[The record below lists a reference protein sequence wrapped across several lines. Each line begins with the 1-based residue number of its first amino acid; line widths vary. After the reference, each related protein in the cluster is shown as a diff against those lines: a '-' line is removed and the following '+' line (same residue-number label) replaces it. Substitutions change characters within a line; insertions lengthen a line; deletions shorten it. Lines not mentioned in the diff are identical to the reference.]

1 MVSTRESGGRGDHH
15 GSANRAREFFEIDA
29 RNLIGILRGMERVV
43 RDEAEMEALG
53 AEIAAELQPG
63 SVLALVGGL
72 GAGKTRFVK
81 GLARGAGYPGEV
93 TSPTFAL
100 VHEYRGGRLPVFHFD
115 LYRLK
120 DADELLAI
128 GWDEFFDEP
137 GIVVAEWAD
146 LFPEL
151 IPSNARWLHFAVLPE
166 GGRRVSG

>member
-1 MVSTRESGGRGDHH
+1 MVATREPGGRGDHH
-15 GSANRAREFFEIDA
+15 GSAHRAREFFEIDA
-29 RNLIGILRGMERVV
+29 AKWIGILRGMERVV

-53 AEIAAELQPG
+53 AEIAADLPPG

-81 GLARGAGYPGEV
+81 GLAKGAGYEGEV

-100 VHEYRGGRLPVFHFD
+100 VHEYRGGRLPLFHFD

-120 DADELLAI
+120 DEGELLGI

-137 GIVVAEWAD
+137 GIVIAEWAD
-146 LFPEL
+146 LFPDLLPPET
-151 IPSNARWLHFAVLPE
+151 RWLRFEVIPE
-166 GGRRVSG
+166 GRKVSG

>member
-1 MVSTRESGGRGDHH
+1 
-15 GSANRAREFFEIDA
+15 
-29 RNLIGILRGMERVV
+29 MERVV
-43 RDEAEMEALG
+43 RDEAEMETLG

-81 GLARGAGYPGEV
+81 GLAKGAGYAGEV

-100 VHEYRGGRLPVFHFD
+100 VHEYRGGRLPLFHFD

-120 DADELLAI
+120 DAGELLAI

-137 GIVVAEWAD
+137 GIVIAEWAD

-151 IPSNARWLHFAVLPE
+151 LPPATRWLRFEVIAE
-166 GGRRVSG
+166 GGRKVSG